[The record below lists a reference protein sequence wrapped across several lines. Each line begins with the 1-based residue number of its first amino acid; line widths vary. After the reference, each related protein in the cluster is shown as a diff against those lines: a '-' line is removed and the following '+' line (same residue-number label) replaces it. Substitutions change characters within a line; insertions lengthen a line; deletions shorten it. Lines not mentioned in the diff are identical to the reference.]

1 MRMRIQINMKYF
13 SAIYKK
19 HGMFKAWQQN
29 NELKFFKY
37 MHTAIYG
44 WNLDEQTE
52 FNIWGSVVK

>member
-19 HGMFKAWQQN
+19 NGMFKAWQQN

-37 MHTAIYG
+37 MQINKKKY
-44 WNLDEQTE
+44 
-52 FNIWGSVVK
+52 VKLYIFM